1 MTTLTPISQGF
12 VSARASSRSFR
23 RAWGD
28 LRRGFADHEL
38 WLQLGW
44 QDIKQR
50 YRRSVLGPFWITIS
64 TGTIAICLALLYS
77 MLLGVD
83 LRTFLPHVTVGLIIW
98 NLVQNSIEEG
108 SEVFIANEG
117 IIKQLPAPISVHV
130 YRLIWRQALLM
141 AHNFVI
147 YAILMA
153 IFPPKHWS
161 WSMLLAF
168 PALALLLLNAVWV
181 AMVAGIIATRFRDVV
196 PMVSNVTQLLFYLTP
211 IVWTT
216 DGLVKQGGDVARRA
230 RLVEINPLYHFVDIL
245 RAPMLGAPQAAYH
258 WWIVLA
264 ITVLGFGFM
273 LVVMRQYRSRVAYW
287 V

>member
-1 MTTLTPISQGF
+1 MTTLTPVAQGF

-98 NLVQNSIEEG
+98 NLIQNSIEEG

-141 AHNFVI
+141 AHNFAI
-147 YAILMA
+147 YVVLMA

-168 PALALLLLNAVWV
+168 PALALLLANAVWV

-196 PMVSNVTQLLFYLTP
+196 PMVANVTQLLFYLTP

-216 DGLVKQGGDVARRA
+216 DGLVKQGGDTAKRA

>member
-1 MTTLTPISQGF
+1 MSQATTVQGR
-12 VSARASSRSFR
+12 VSARASSRSLA

-28 LRRGFADHEL
+28 LRRGFFDYEL

-77 MLLGVD
+77 LLLGVE
-83 LRTFLPHVTVGLIIW
+83 LRSLLPHVTVGLIIW
-98 NLVQNSIEEG
+98 NLIQNSLEEG

-141 AHNFVI
+141 AHNLVI
-147 YAILMA
+147 YVILM
-153 IFPPKHWS
+153 IVFPPKQWS
-161 WSMLLAF
+161 WSMLLAV
-168 PALALLLLNAVWV
+168 PALALLLVNAVWV

-196 PMVSNVTQLLFYLTP
+196 PMVANVTQLLFYLTP

-216 DGLVKQGGDVARRA
+216 DGLVKQGGSVAKRA
-230 RLVEINPLYHFVDIL
+230 RLVEINPLYHYVDIL
-245 RAPMLGAPQAAYH
+245 RAPMLGTPQQAYH

-264 ITVLGFGFM
+264 LTAFGIGLM
-273 LVVMRQYRSRVAYW
+273 LLVMRQYRSRVAYW

>member
-1 MTTLTPISQGF
+1 MPTFTPIAQGF
-12 VSARASSRSFR
+12 VSARASSRTFR

-28 LRRGFADHEL
+28 LGRGFADHEL

-77 MLLGVD
+77 MLLGQD
-83 LRTFLPHVTVGLIIW
+83 LRAFLPHVTVGLIIW

-108 SEVFIANEG
+108 SEVFIVNEG

-130 YRLIWRQALLM
+130 YRLVWRQALLM
-141 AHNFVI
+141 AHNLVI
-147 YAILMA
+147 YVILM
-153 IFPPKHWS
+153 IVFPPKHWS

-181 AMVAGIIATRFRDVV
+181 AMVAGIVATRFRDVV
-196 PMVSNVTQLLFYLTP
+196 PMVSNATQLLFYLTP

-216 DGLVKQGGDVARRA
+216 DGLIRQGGETAKRA
-230 RLVEINPLYHFVDIL
+230 RLVEINPLYHFVDVL

>member
-1 MTTLTPISQGF
+1 MSGTAAEHGF
-12 VSARASSRSFR
+12 APARASSRSFS
-23 RAWGD
+23 RAWDD
-28 LRRGFADHEL
+28 LRRGVEGREL

-77 MLLGVD
+77 MLLGQD
-83 LRTFLPHVTVGLIIW
+83 LRDFLPHVTVGLIIW
-98 NLVQNSIEEG
+98 NLIQNSVEEG
-108 SEVFIANEG
+108 SEVFIVNEG
-117 IIKQLPAPISVHV
+117 LIKQLPAPISIHI

-141 AHNFVI
+141 AHNLVI
-147 YAILMA
+147 YVILIA
-153 IFPPKHWS
+153 VFPPRHWS

-181 AMVAGIIATRFRDVV
+181 AMVAGVVATRFRDVV
-196 PMVSNVTQLLFYLTP
+196 PMVSNITQLLFYLTP

-216 DGLVKQGGDVARRA
+216 QGLTKQGGAVARRA
-230 RLVEINPLYHFVDIL
+230 RLVEINPLYHYVDIL
-245 RAPMLGAPQAAYH
+245 RAPMIGAPQAAYH
-258 WWIVLA
+258 WWIVIALTA
-264 ITVLGFGFM
+264 AGFGCM